1 MTLLYCSADGA
12 GPRPCP
18 DWRALASAAQATD
31 AAATTDPDAPVTS
44 AVDALNAQRIAEPGH
59 VARNGNPPRT
69 AAREVPETFD
79 LVGPEDAFGGCF
91 TAPAL
96 LCPECG
102 APVRCVVS

>member
-12 GPRPCP
+12 GPRTCP
-18 DWRALASAAQATD
+18 DWPALY
-31 AAATTDPDAPVTS
+31 AATGDPEAID
-44 AVDALNAQRIAEPGH
+44 AQRIAEPGH

-69 AAREVPETFD
+69 AARVIPESFE
-79 LVGPEDAFGGCF
+79 LVGPEDEHGGCF

>member
-1 MTLLYCSADGA
+1 MTTLYCSADGA
-12 GPRPCP
+12 GPRPAI
-18 DWRALASAAQATD
+18 DWPALYASTED
-31 AAATTDPDAPVTS
+31 H
-44 AVDALNAQRIAEPGH
+44 DALNAQRIAEPGH

-69 AAREVPETFD
+69 AARVVPESFE